1 MLGAIAGDVIG
12 SVFER
17 YPTKSTAFPL
27 FSRHSTFTDDTVLTV
42 AIAFSILKKT
52 DYTLSLKMFGQKY
65 PNAGYG
71 GLFYRWMFSPDSS
84 PYNSWGNGSAMRVSP
99 VGFAFSSLEEVLNE
113 AGKSAEV
120 THNHPEGIKGAQAT
134 ALAIYLARTGEGRE
148 GIRKEISSRFGYD
161 LNRSVDEIRKT
172 YRFDVSCQGS
182 VPEAIISFL
191 ESENFE
197 DALRKA
203 ISLGGDS
210 DTLACMA
217 GGIAQAYYKKVP
229 QEIVLNVRDRLPDEF
244 LSIIDEFN
252 ETYGL

>member
-17 YPTKSTAFPL
+17 YPTKSTEFPL
-27 FSRHSTFTDDTVLTV
+27 FSPHSTFTDDTVLTV
-42 AIAFSILKKT
+42 AVAASILRKK
-52 DYTLSLKMFGQKY
+52 DYTASLKLFGQQY
-65 PNAGYG
+65 PHAGYG
-71 GLFYRWMFSPDSS
+71 GLFYRWMFSSS
-84 PYNSWGNGSAMRVSP
+84 SMPYKSWGNGSAMRVSP
-99 VGFAFSSLEEVLNE
+99 VGFAFSSLDEVLSE

-120 THNHPEGIKGAQAT
+120 THNHPEGIKGAKAI
-134 ALAIYLARTGEGRE
+134 ALAIYMARTGLG
-148 GIRKEISSRFGYD
+148 RKEIKKEISNRFGYD

-172 YRFDVSCQGS
+172 YHFDVSCQGS

-197 DALRKA
+197 DAIRKA

-229 QEIVLNVRDRLPDEF
+229 QEIVSNVRDRLPDEF

-252 ETYGL
+252 EKFGL

>member
-1 MLGAIAGDVIG
+1 
-12 SVFER
+12 
-17 YPTKSTAFPL
+17 
-27 FSRHSTFTDDTVLTV
+27 
-42 AIAFSILKKT
+42 
-52 DYTLSLKMFGQKY
+52 
-65 PNAGYG
+65 
-71 GLFYRWMFSPDSS
+71 
-84 PYNSWGNGSAMRVSP
+84 MRVSP
-99 VGFAFSSLEEVLNE
+99 VGFAFSSFEEVLNE

-197 DALRKA
+197 DAIRKA

-217 GGIAQAYYKKVP
+217 GGIAQAYYKKMP
-229 QEIVLNVRDRLPDEF
+229 QEIISDVRGRLPDEF
-244 LSIIDEFN
+244 LPIIDEFN

>member
-17 YPTKSTAFPL
+17 FPTKSMGFPL
-27 FSRHSTFTDDTVLTV
+27 FSHNSSFTDDTVLTV
-42 AIAFSILKKT
+42 AVAWSILNRTNYTDALKK
-52 DYTLSLKMFGQKY
+52 FGRKY

-71 GLFYRWMFSPDSS
+71 GFFYRWMFSSNRE
-84 PYNSWGNGSAMRVSP
+84 PYNSWGNGSAMRVSA
-99 VGFAFSSLEEVLNE
+99 VGFAFSSLDDVLKE
-113 AGKSAEV
+113 AKKSAEV
-120 THNHPEGIKGAQAT
+120 THNHTEGIKGAQAT
-134 ALAIYLARTGEGRE
+134 ALAIYLARTGNDKGT
-148 GIRKEISSRFGYD
+148 IKKEISNRFGYD
-161 LNRSVDEIRKT
+161 LNRAIDDIRKT
-172 YRFDVSCQGS
+172 YCFDVSCQGS

-197 DALRKA
+197 DAIRRA

-210 DTLACMA
+210 DTLACMT

-229 QEIVLNVRDRLPDEF
+229 PDIASNVRERLPNEF

-252 ETYGL
+252 EQYGL